1 MDDLPLA
8 LIIED
13 EAGLAIMY
21 EHVLSSL
28 GYRVLKAN
36 NGETAIA
43 HLQDYTPLFI
53 MSDMRLPGIGG
64 PDIMDYIA
72 NEPRF
77 DHTFVLVVS
86 SGKEYETSIAPLK
99 NARFIVKPI
108 LINQIIEVA
117 KPLLRTR
124 EAV

>member
-21 EHVLSSL
+21 EHVLSGL
-28 GYRVLKAN
+28 GYRVLKVN
-36 NGETAIA
+36 NGEAAIA
-43 HLQDYTPLFI
+43 HLQDYNPVFI

-64 PDIMDYIA
+64 CDIMDYIA
-72 NEPRF
+72 SEPRF

-86 SGKEYETSIAPLK
+86 SGKEYEISIASLK
-99 NARFIVKPI
+99 NARFLVKPV
-108 LINQIIEVA
+108 LINQIIEIA
-117 KPLLRTR
+117 QPLITTR
-124 EAV
+124 EPG

>member
-36 NGETAIA
+36 NGEAAIA
-43 HLQDYTPLFI
+43 HLQDHTPVFI
-53 MSDMRLPGIGG
+53 MSDMRLPGLSGR
-64 PDIMDYIA
+64 DIMDYIA
-72 NEPRF
+72 SEPRF

-86 SGKEYETSIAPLK
+86 SGKEYEISIAPLK
-99 NARFIVKPI
+99 NAHFVVKPI
-108 LINQIIEVA
+108 LLNQIIEIA
-117 KPLLRTR
+117 QPLIAAR
-124 EAV
+124 EAG